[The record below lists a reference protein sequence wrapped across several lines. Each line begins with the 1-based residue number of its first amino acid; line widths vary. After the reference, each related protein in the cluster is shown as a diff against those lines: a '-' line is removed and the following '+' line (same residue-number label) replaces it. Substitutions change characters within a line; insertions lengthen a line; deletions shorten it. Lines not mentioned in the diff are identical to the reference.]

1 MSASNRPLNRILLA
15 LIGLASIA
23 SGAWIMLRAYPQLVP
38 VVALPEIALQPD
50 PLTTTIVVAAAVLVI
65 VLALAWILT
74 RGGGKTRRLL
84 HDAHDD
90 GSVEFDVAVARDI
103 LTAALQ
109 RQPDVL
115 SLHVSSHTVRST
127 GALRITVAVRQ
138 GCDLP
143 RLRDDVARA
152 TEQFDRAVERSI
164 PVLLHVTSG
173 VRANFARE
181 QRVA

>member
-1 MSASNRPLNRILLA
+1 MNRVILA
-15 LIGLASIA
+15 LVGIA
-23 SGAWIMLRAYPQLVP
+23 TIAAGAWVVLRAYPGLLP
-38 VVALPEIALQPD
+38 AVALPEVALEPD
-50 PLTTTIVVAAAVLVI
+50 SLTTTIVVAGAALVI

-74 RGGGKTRRLL
+74 RGGGRTRRLL
-84 HDAHDD
+84 HDAHTD
-90 GSVEFDVAVARDI
+90 GATEFDVAVAHDV

-115 SLHVSSHTVRST
+115 SLHVSSHTVRKEP
-127 GALRITVAVRQ
+127 ALRITVTARN

-152 TEQFDRAVERSI
+152 VEQLDRAVERRI